1 MLLHGISDTS
11 YNLRQRMPPA
21 MVFHAGTRTAS
32 SYDICLT
39 YITPWQQVRIK
50 INYNAI
56 LAQYLVYCQL
66 IATISILLFFTLYKN
81 FSSICLF
88 LSLYFSKWSER
99 YFTSHFHSFFDNW
112 RTYTIMDIGSWWR
125 TPCSWYV
132 RRLYFIAHRAAE
144 DVAGKGIG
152 NGDGRYGYGYK

>member
-21 MVFHAGTRTAS
+21 MVSHAGTRTAS

-81 FSSICLF
+81 FFKYLSVFVSLLFKMVWEVFHFSFPFVLWQLKNIHHHGYWFLMTDSLLMVCPPSGFHRSQSSRRRGREGHR
-88 LSLYFSKWSER
+88 KR
-99 YFTSHFHSFFDNW
+99 
-112 RTYTIMDIGSWWR
+112 WWKVWIR
-125 TPCSWYV
+125 
-132 RRLYFIAHRAAE
+132 I
-144 DVAGKGIG
+144 
-152 NGDGRYGYGYK
+152 

>member
-21 MVFHAGTRTAS
+21 MVFHAGTLTAS

-99 YFTSHFHSFFDNW
+99 YFILSFPFVLWQLKNIHHHGYWFLMTDSLLMVCPPSGFHRSQSS
-112 RTYTIMDIGSWWR
+112 RRRGREGHRKRWWKVWIR
-125 TPCSWYV
+125 
-132 RRLYFIAHRAAE
+132 I
-144 DVAGKGIG
+144 
-152 NGDGRYGYGYK
+152 